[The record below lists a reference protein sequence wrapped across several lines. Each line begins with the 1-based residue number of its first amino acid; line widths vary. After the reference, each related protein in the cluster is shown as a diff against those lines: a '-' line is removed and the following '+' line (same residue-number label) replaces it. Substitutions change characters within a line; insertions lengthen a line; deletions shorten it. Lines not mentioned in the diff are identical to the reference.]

1 MNLQIL
7 STLGEKNTRFPHV
20 VCLPSPTR
28 ACAFGN
34 NSGILQATVNNFL
47 VGVHWIYLSDP
58 IDLF

>member
-7 STLGEKNTRFPHV
+7 STLGEKDRRFPHV

-34 NSGILQATVNNFL
+34 NSGIL
-47 VGVHWIYLSDP
+47 
-58 IDLF
+58 